1 MVQIQ
6 GYFDLKFEVLRDA
19 FAALFD
25 DPQERGMA
33 LCVQIGGET
42 VVDLWAGVADKE
54 GQHAWHSDT
63 ILNLFSCTK
72 TFTAVTALQLVG
84 EGKLE
89 LDAPVARYWPEF
101 AANGKDKITLRHL
114 LSHQAGLPALR
125 HMLPAEALYDWPTMT
140 SALAA
145 EQPWWALGEGHG
157 YAPITYGWLVGE
169 VLRRVEGRGP
179 GDSIVARTATPLG
192 LDFHVGLADEDF
204 DRVAIISRGKG
215 NFGDASAQR
224 LLKTMMSEPAAM
236 TTRAFANPPSI
247 MTSTNKPEWRRM
259 QQPAANGHGNARSLA
274 GFYTGLLEGRL
285 LESELLNELTREHA
299 VGEDKTLLT
308 RTRFGLGCMLDQPDV
323 ANATYGM
330 GPRAFGHPGAG
341 GSIGFADPERDVAFG
356 FVTNNLGPFVLMDPR
371 AQKLARV
378 LADCL

>member
-1 MVQIQ
+1 MQIQ
-6 GYFDLKFEVLRDA
+6 GYFDLQFEAVKDA
-19 FAALFD
+19 FAALFE
-25 DPQERGMA
+25 DPQERGAA
-33 LCVQIGGET
+33 LCIQVAGET
-42 VVDLWAGVADKE
+42 VVDIWAGVADKD
-54 GQHAWHSDT
+54 GQQAWHSDT

-72 TFTAVTALQLVG
+72 PFTAVTALQLVG

-101 AANGKDKITLRHL
+101 AAAGKDRITLRHL

-125 HMLPAEALYDWPTMT
+125 QPLPAEALYDWQAMT
-140 SALAA
+140 AALAA
-145 EQPWWALGEGHG
+145 EEPWWALGEGHG

-169 VLRRVEGRGP
+169 LLRRVEGRGP
-179 GDSIVARTATPLG
+179 GESIVARTAKPLG
-192 LDFHVGLADEDF
+192 LDFHVGLADSEF
-204 DRVAIISRGKG
+204 ERVAHISRGKG
-215 NFGDASAQR
+215 NLGDAAAQR
-224 LLKTMMSEPAAM
+224 LLKVTLSEPTALS
-236 TTRAFANPPSI
+236 TRAFTNPPSI

-274 GFYTGLLEGRL
+274 GFYSALLDGRL
-285 LESELLNELTREHA
+285 LESELLDELTREHSC
-299 VGEDKTLLT
+299 GDDKTLLT
-308 RTRFGLGCMLDQPDV
+308 CTRFGLGCMLEQPEL

-330 GPRAFGHPGAG
+330 GARAFGHPGAG
-341 GSIGFADPERDVAFG
+341 GSIGFADPERDVAVG

>member
-1 MVQIQ
+1 MHIQ
-6 GYFDLKFEVLRDA
+6 GYFDLKFEALKDA

-33 LCVQIGGET
+33 LCVQVGGET
-42 VVDLWAGVADKE
+42 VVDLWAGVADKD
-54 GQHAWHSDT
+54 GQQAWHRDT

-101 AANGKDKITLRHL
+101 AAAGKGKITLRHL

-125 HMLPAEALYDWPTMT
+125 QMLAPEALYDWQTMT
-140 SALAA
+140 AALAA

-169 VLRRVEGRGP
+169 VLRRVEGCGP
-179 GDSIVARTATPLG
+179 GESIVARTAKPLG
-192 LDFHVGLADEDF
+192 LDFHVGLADEEF

-215 NFGDASAQR
+215 NFGDAAAQR
-224 LLKTMMSEPAAM
+224 LLKTMMSDPSAM
-236 TTRAFANPPSI
+236 STRAFTNPPSI

-274 GFYTGLLEGRL
+274 GFYSGLLDGRL
-285 LESELLNELTREHA
+285 LEPELLAELTREHA
-299 VGEDKTLLT
+299 VGEDQTLLT

-330 GPRAFGHPGAG
+330 GARAFGHPGAG

-371 AQKLARV
+371 AQKLARL